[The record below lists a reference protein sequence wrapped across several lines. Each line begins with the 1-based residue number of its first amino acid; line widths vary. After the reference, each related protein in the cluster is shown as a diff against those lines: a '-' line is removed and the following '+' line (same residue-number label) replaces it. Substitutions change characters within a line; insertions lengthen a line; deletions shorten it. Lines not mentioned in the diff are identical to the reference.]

1 MAFKIGKQQL
11 AEHDTLAADLCK
23 KAEAPNIA
31 IVAFNQAIG
40 PLSQVSRCTKRGS
53 SSFAVGLPQSVWM
66 VARTQRHS
74 PEAHHAEDLQGRPVG
89 R

>member
-23 KAEAPNIA
+23 KAEALNIA

-40 PLSQVSRCTKRGS
+40 PLSQ
-53 SSFAVGLPQSVWM
+53 AVGDALEDYNGILERAPTL
-66 VARTQRHS
+66 ADIIT
-74 PEAHHAEDLQGRPVG
+74 EAAQAK
-89 R
+89 